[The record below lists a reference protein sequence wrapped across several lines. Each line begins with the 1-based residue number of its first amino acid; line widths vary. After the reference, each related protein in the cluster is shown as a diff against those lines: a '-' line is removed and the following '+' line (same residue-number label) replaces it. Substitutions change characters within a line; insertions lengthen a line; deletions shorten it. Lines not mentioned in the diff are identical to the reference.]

1 MWTGSLNQASRFR
14 ARASALSSVTRPTP
28 AVAVE
33 LLIGR
38 LWKHQPHWT
47 EVPAFQVFRTGERCR
62 EQSTSAGQ
70 TNRVHTVPITFA
82 TFFLL
87 FLWTRVANRVK
98 TSQRQRFVLND
109 AILCFHWPNNF
120 ITNGE
125 NVTDMRVW
133 LETKSVNAN
142 FSVSITV
149 TLLCSIYIQ
158 LGRSVWFVKPTLQS
172 IEWKSA
178 HFAYLTGCTVYIRVD
193 CPTNFFF
200 LFNEDASSWNSFR
213 CGIQMEVILNW
224 RLSPIASILWM
235 CWHGARSP
243 PNKMHEADIEK
254 VISVNERHRTTDDDP
269 SLWLVKWD
277 DNVIDRARTI

>member
-200 LFNEDASSWNSFR
+200 YLMKTLRPETRSAAEYKWKWFWIDAYHRSHPFCECVGTEPVLHPIKCTKPTLKRWSAWMNDIGRLMTIHR
-213 CGIQMEVILNW
+213 CDW
-224 RLSPIASILWM
+224 LS
-235 CWHGARSP
+235 G
-243 PNKMHEADIEK
+243 
-254 VISVNERHRTTDDDP
+254 TTT
-269 SLWLVKWD
+269 W
-277 DNVIDRARTI
+277 